1 MTKYADNSKSLL
13 GELIKITRYNL
24 KAVGY
29 ENLIVTSTAAKLISI
44 PENANYALVTVE
56 STLTTPAIRY
66 LELGDKTLPTST
78 DGIARSNADAFD
90 VQGKENLINFRIIQI
105 AAGTHSIKV
114 QYYS

>member
-1 MTKYADNSKSLL
+1 MPKYADNSKSLL

-24 KAVGY
+24 KAIGY
-29 ENLIVTSTAAKLISI
+29 ESLIVSSIAVKLIAI

-56 STLTTPAIRY
+56 STFTTPAIRY

-78 DGIARSNADAFD
+78 DGIARSNSDAFD

-105 AAGTHSIKV
+105 ATGTHTVKV